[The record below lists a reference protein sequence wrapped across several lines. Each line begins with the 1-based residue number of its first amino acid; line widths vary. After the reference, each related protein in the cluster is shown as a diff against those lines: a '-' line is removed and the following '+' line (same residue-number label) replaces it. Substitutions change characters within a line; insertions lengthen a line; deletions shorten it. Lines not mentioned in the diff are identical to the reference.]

1 MIPMKKI
8 YILINHFQTQDGVA
22 RTAVGL
28 ANELAK
34 RGHQVTLQS
43 LFKFEPGMKSWLLP
57 QVEAKPF
64 CGFYFRGFSKVLKLL
79 PDRVLYRMLVKE
91 RYDVEIGFCM
101 EMPEKIIAASTN
113 TDCRHYGWIHGY
125 DKGLKLL
132 DTYRKMDKIVAVS
145 KCNEERFREETGGT
159 IPVCCCHNL
168 VDDNKVRT
176 MGAEAIPVERGPE
189 MTFVVVGRLEPGK
202 GVLRLIECCGKLKQ
216 EGEKLSLWVIGDGEE
231 RSKLEKRTEELGLT
245 ENVRFFGAQSNP
257 YAYMS
262 RADLL
267 VCASFAEGYSTVCVE
282 ANMLGIPVLS
292 TCVDGAKEIVDD
304 AGAGMV
310 VGMDD
315 DSLCDGLRKVLRE
328 PELVAEWKKTVETTR
343 QVFSYRNRAA
353 ELDQLDF

>member
-1 MIPMKKI
+1 M
-8 YILINHFQTQDGVA
+8 
-22 RTAVGL
+22 
-28 ANELAK
+28 
-34 RGHQVTLQS
+34 
-43 LFKFEPGMKSWLLP
+43 
-57 QVEAKPF
+57 
-64 CGFYFRGFSKVLKLL
+64 
-79 PDRVLYRMLVKE
+79 
-91 RYDVEIGFCM
+91 
-101 EMPEKIIAASTN
+101 
-113 TDCRHYGWIHGY
+113 
-125 DKGLKLL
+125 L
-132 DTYRKMDKIVAVS
+132 DTYRKMDQIVAVS
-145 KCNEERFREETGGT
+145 KCNEERFRAETGGT

-202 GVLRLIECCGKLKQ
+202 GVLRLSECCGKLKK

-231 RSKLEKRTEELGLT
+231 RSKLENRTEELGLT

-315 DSLCDGLRKVLRE
+315 DSLCDGRGACACLLLCCSGEFGDAWKGDREEGSCDGRLAVTPVAPIREARQMHCRIGRSGAGERSEGQCDAFRLLRSVGS
-328 PELVAEWKKTVETTR
+328 A
-343 QVFSYRNRAA
+343 FAG
-353 ELDQLDF
+353 

>member
-1 MIPMKKI
+1 MKKI

-57 QVEAKPF
+57 QVKAKPF

-176 MGAEAIPVERGPE
+176 MG
-189 MTFVVVGRLEPGK
+189 
-202 GVLRLIECCGKLKQ
+202 
-216 EGEKLSLWVIGDGEE
+216 D
-231 RSKLEKRTEELGLT
+231 
-245 ENVRFFGAQSNP
+245 
-257 YAYMS
+257 
-262 RADLL
+262 
-267 VCASFAEGYSTVCVE
+267 
-282 ANMLGIPVLS
+282 
-292 TCVDGAKEIVDD
+292 
-304 AGAGMV
+304 
-310 VGMDD
+310 
-315 DSLCDGLRKVLRE
+315 RK
-328 PELVAEWKKTVETTR
+328 
-343 QVFSYRNRAA
+343 
-353 ELDQLDF
+353 